1 MIMIKTNNTPM
12 SLPPKIW
19 SELKGFVIISSKVPW
34 ANSSEKVRI
43 LKAGIKKRNKIGVNS
58 KKGEKLPNSELSKLY
73 GLLKNQRR
81 RAVKKR

>member
-34 ANSSEKVRI
+34 VNSSEKVRI
-43 LKAGIKKRNKIGVNS
+43 LKAGIKKRNNIGVNS

-81 RAVKKR
+81 RAVRKR